1 MVTSNKNAQDNKT
14 LPLWRSMLYVPAT
27 SEKFVEKAHER
38 GADAIKIDLEDAVAP
53 QEKPRA
59 RTLVRDVAKL
69 VSRNGA
75 DVLVRINRPAAMAVK
90 DIEASVWP
98 EVGGLV
104 LPKVDAAEHVEF
116 LCEIIEEL
124 EVERGMTPGHTKL
137 MILIETPRGYA
148 NARAIAK
155 SSPRLAAI
163 CLGQEDF
170 SAEMGMV
177 EPEGMALL
185 SYYQG
190 VQVAAREAGVMPI
203 GYPGSIAEFTNLDLF
218 RENVMMARRL
228 GFDGGA
234 CIHPRQVS
242 ILNEAFTP
250 SPAEIARAEGMVA
263 AYDAAMA
270 AGDGAVAFEGKMID
284 VPVVARA
291 ERILS
296 IRDKI
301 VAKGSRGG

>member
-1 MVTSNKNAQDNKT
+1 MTSNANKE

-53 QEKPRA
+53 SEKPRA
-59 RTLVRDVAKL
+59 RTLVRDVARS
-69 VSRNGA
+69 VARNGA
-75 DVLVRINRPAAMAVK
+75 DVLVRINRPASMAVK
-90 DIEASVWP
+90 DIEASIWP

-104 LPKVDAAEHVEF
+104 MPKVDSAEHVEF
-116 LCEIIEEL
+116 MCEMIDEL
-124 EVERGMTPGHTKL
+124 EAERGMTVGHTRL

-148 NARAIAK
+148 NARAIAH
-155 SSPRLAAI
+155 STPRLAALA
-163 CLGQEDF
+163 LGQEDF

-203 GYPGSIAEFTNLDLF
+203 GYPGSIAEFTDLDLF
-218 RENVMMARRL
+218 RSNVVQARRL

-234 CIHPRQVS
+234 CIHPKQVP

-250 SPAEIARAEGMVA
+250 SDAEITRAEGMVA

-291 ERILS
+291 ERILA

-301 VAKGSRGG
+301 AAKG